1 MEAGRL
7 DRRIAIERASVTTD
21 GYGSEV
27 RTWST
32 VATVWA
38 EKMDTSDAERWRAG
52 ELAAHVTT
60 RFRIRWGA
68 GVTVEDRIVCDG
80 RTYEVHAVKELGRRR
95 GQEITCAARAE

>member
-1 MEAGRL
+1 MEAGKL
-7 DRRIAIERASVTTD
+7 DRRIAIERASVTND

-27 RTWST
+27 KTWST

-38 EKMDTSDAERWRAG
+38 EKMDISDGERWRAG
-52 ELAAHVTT
+52 EVAAHVTT

-80 RTYEVHAVKELGRRR
+80 RAYEVHAVKELRRRR